1 MTIIGHHQRKGPQ
14 LLRGV
19 HRIARIRRQ
28 TSENF
33 RPHLKKRVYIEPELT
48 LPAQMWSSPRF
59 HQSRLLWPRSC
70 RWTKSFPF
78 SFFLPSCGS
87 WHARPS
93 RHHCPWSQ
101 TWVGILSSAHQDY
114 WTKNTI
120 FLQLKVLR
128 EALSIWTLYPIQHYV
143 IHEQPLMWIFQSF
156 AFPDFPTKC
165 GVTARSSLL
174 GPAKASMLIIPEP
187 IALSLVYPMPYSFH
201 LTLSKNRM

>member
-14 LLRGV
+14 LLRSV

-28 TSENF
+28 TTGNF
-33 RPHLKKRVYIEPELT
+33 RPHLKKRIYIEPELT

-59 HQSRLLWPRSC
+59 HQSQLLWPRSC

-78 SFFLPSCGS
+78 SFFVPSCGS
-87 WHARPS
+87 WHPRLS

-101 TWVGILSSAHQDY
+101 TWVGVLSSAHQDY

-128 EALSIWTLYPIQHYV
+128 EALSIWTPLPYAILRNTWTVPNV
-143 IHEQPLMWIFQSF
+143 I
-156 AFPDFPTKC
+156 
-165 GVTARSSLL
+165 
-174 GPAKASMLIIPEP
+174 
-187 IALSLVYPMPYSFH
+187 
-201 LTLSKNRM
+201 LSKLCFSWFSNKVWSDRTQQFGGASKGQHSHHTRANRPIKGISHAL

>member
-101 TWVGILSSAHQDY
+101 TWVGVIKCSSRLLNQKYNLGKPCLFGPRYPMRYYGIHGQS
-114 WTKNTI
+114 
-120 FLQLKVLR
+120 LK
-128 EALSIWTLYPIQHYV
+128 WF
-143 IHEQPLMWIFQSF
+143 FQSF

-165 GVTARSSLL
+165 GVTARSSLV
-174 GPAKASMLIIPEP
+174 GPAKANILIIPEP
-187 IALSLVYPMPYSFH
+187 IALSLVYPMPCSFH
-201 LTLSKNRM
+201 LTLSKIGTYFLFL